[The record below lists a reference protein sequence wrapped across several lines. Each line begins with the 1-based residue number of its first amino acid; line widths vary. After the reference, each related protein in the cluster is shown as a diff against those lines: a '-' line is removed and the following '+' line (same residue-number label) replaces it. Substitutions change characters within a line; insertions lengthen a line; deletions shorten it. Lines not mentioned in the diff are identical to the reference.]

1 MKNKPLSPILQG
13 LQEAKDKMT
22 KEKEM
27 EAKALFSRLP
37 PPDQAEASTLFQTS
51 PVLQQPLEGTSDH
64 CAFCSQRPW
73 WRDSHMLTW
82 VPSVAQIL
90 RGV

>member
-1 MKNKPLSPILQG
+1 
-13 LQEAKDKMT
+13 MT

-27 EAKALFSRLP
+27 EAKSLFSRLP
-37 PPDQAEASTLFQTS
+37 PPDQAEVSTLFQTS
-51 PVLQQPLEGTSDH
+51 PMLQPPPELGTSDH
-64 CAFCSQRPW
+64 HAFCSQRPW

-90 RGV
+90 